1 MRFNTHKSY
10 QKTIQGKGAG
20 ERETKI
26 ENHPGRGGRENERMR
41 FQHRKENHAEKGKE
55 KRERQGKAHTH
66 IGGISTHT
74 I

>member
-41 FQHRKENHAEKGKE
+41 FQQRQLENERMKTKLSNEVGREIKKGK
-55 KRERQGKAHTH
+55 
-66 IGGISTHT
+66 
-74 I
+74 